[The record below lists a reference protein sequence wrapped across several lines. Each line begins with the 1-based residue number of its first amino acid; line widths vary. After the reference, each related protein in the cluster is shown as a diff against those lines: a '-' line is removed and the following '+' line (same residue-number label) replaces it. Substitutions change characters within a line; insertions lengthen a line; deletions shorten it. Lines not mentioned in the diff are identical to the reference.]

1 MLGGTSTFFRIFD
14 LYECG
19 SIIFPMRMACF
30 VDERNGQAPCATV
43 GKTVQKVVRRAL
55 PREPK
60 ACSTRGENKRAQF
73 IAVAGN
79 VFLKDR

>member
-1 MLGGTSTFFRIFD
+1 MPLVCLAGQVLFFAFSD

-19 SIIFPMRMACF
+19 SIIFSMCMACF

-43 GKTVQKVVRRAL
+43 GKATQKVVRRVL
-55 PREPK
+55 SREPK
-60 ACSTRGENKRAQF
+60 ACSARGKRKRAQF

-79 VFLKDR
+79 VF